1 MAEKNDVN
9 SDLHY
14 LNLLSIFH
22 YVLGGMRFLFGF
34 FPIIY
39 VVMGIVMLLVPG
51 KHGGNDGFPNV
62 LFGGLMVVFGLGFA
76 VAMWVMAVMMIIAGH
91 KLSRHKS
98 YMFCIVIA
106 CIECLSMPF
115 GTILGVFTIILL
127 SRPSVKELFN
137 PTQTAEQISVSQRS

>member
-22 YVLGGMRFLFGF
+22 YILGGMKFLIGF
-34 FPIIY
+34 VPLIY
-39 VVMGIVMLLVPG
+39 VVIGMIMLLAPE
-51 KHGGNDGFPNV
+51 KHGGNEEFPKV
-62 LFGGLMVVFGLGFA
+62 LFGGLMVFFGLGFA
-76 VAMWVMAVMMIIAGH
+76 VATWVMAVMMIIAGH
-91 KLSRHKS
+91 KLSRRKS
-98 YMFCIVIA
+98 YMFCLVIA
-106 CIECLSMPF
+106 CIECLSTPF

-137 PTQTAEQISVSQRS
+137 SPMAAEQKSGS

>member
-22 YVLGGMRFLFGF
+22 YVLGGMKFLFGF

-39 VVMGIVMLLVPG
+39 VVIGMVMLLVPE
-51 KHGGNDGFPNV
+51 KHGGHEEFPNV
-62 LFGGLMVVFGLGFA
+62 LFGGLMAAFGLGFT
-76 VAMWVMAVMMIIAGH
+76 VVTWVMAVMMIIAGQ

-98 YMFCIVIA
+98 YMFCMVIA

-137 PTQTAEQISVSQRS
+137 TTQTVEQKSN